1 MIRKPFVTRVSP
13 MGAGWRRYVRDKAG
27 IATIEFAIIVPILL
41 LILVAMADFGL
52 VLYVRFGLNEKVSA
66 SANYAIVKA
75 SDVSSTN
82 GATLATN
89 LASIV
94 PSNVDVTV
102 VVNNGPSVTRTGG
115 VSSASGT
122 ASGADSCYCP
132 TVSGSTVSWGSAMT
146 CKSTC
151 SGSGLA
157 GKFVSINASVAYS
170 PLFGS
175 YGFVRNGTLS
185 TFTVV
190 QVQ

>member
-1 MIRKPFVTRVSP
+1 MIRKPFVTRVSLT
-13 MGAGWRRYVRDKAG
+13 GDGWRRYVCDRAG
-27 IATIEFAIIVPILL
+27 IATVEFAIIVPILL

-52 VLYVRFGLNEKVSA
+52 VLYARFGLNENVSA

-75 SDVSSTN
+75 SDVSSSG
-82 GATLATN
+82 GAGLATS
-89 LASIV
+89 LASVV
-94 PSNVDVTV
+94 PSTVDVTV
-102 VVNNGPSVTRTGG
+102 VVNNGPSVTRTSG
-115 VSSASGT
+115 VSSSSGT
-122 ASGADSCYCP
+122 ASNADSCYCP
-132 TVSGSTVSWGSAMT
+132 TVSGSTVTWGSAMT
-146 CKSTC
+146 CKSAC

-185 TFTVV
+185 TFTIV